1 MSYYLLIEPPN
12 EGITEEE
19 LYHHGVKGMHWG
31 IRRFQPYQPGAKVK
45 GGKEIG
51 LATKVKQRITGIP
64 EGIKQHKAQ
73 KKKTEALKKAQA
85 TRKAN
90 LETAAAKKK
99 AIESGTVEDLAKFK
113 GSLTNEEYR
122 KAFDRLQNEKKLDDM
137 VLSNQ
142 KTIWDKIDKGMAVAN
157 KLAGYADTVTKFK
170 NSTDAMSEALGK
182 KKKQQQDKKE
192 EREKNGALT
201 KVTDLTEL
209 NEVQKKYNLSADD
222 YNKGLKILQTKM
234 AGKKA
239 YGFDFVDK
247 NTPVEGTYE
256 AVKDKPST
264 PPKNNN
270 PKTEPKPKETAQ
282 EPEKPKQKLLEMKDT
297 VPSKPDSPSKDSG
310 PQKENK
316 PNNEPT
322 LKFYGQST
330 IDPSGKRSNETAES
344 LKAPTREFK
353 NYKGSK
359 DTTVLNA
366 PVPTTKLNT
375 GKTTVE
381 KYTKEPSWES
391 MSKEERSAA
400 VQRGME
406 YMGLKNTRPTASN
419 PDPNYS
425 WDSVKKTNKQLLE
438 ESIKRLQK

>member
-19 LYHHGVKGMHWG
+19 LYHHGIRGMHWG

-45 GGKEIG
+45 GGKEVGI
-51 LATKVKQRITGIP
+51 ATKVKQRITGIP

-73 KKKTEALKKAQA
+73 KKKAEALKKAQA

-137 VLSNQ
+137 VLANQ

-182 KKKQQQDKKE
+182 KKKQQNDKKE
-192 EREKNGALT
+192 EQEKNRALT
-201 KVTDLTEL
+201 NVTNLTEL
-209 NEVQKKYNLSADD
+209 NEVQKKHNLSADD

-247 NTPVEGTYE
+247 NTPVDGTYNQINKPAKE
-256 AVKDKPST
+256 DKPS
-264 PPKNNN
+264 
-270 PKTEPKPKETAQ
+270 
-282 EPEKPKQKLLEMKDT
+282 
-297 VPSKPDSPSKDSG
+297 
-310 PQKENK
+310 
-316 PNNEPT
+316 NEPT
-322 LKFYGQST
+322 LKFYGQTT

-344 LKAPTREFK
+344 LKAPTKEFK

-425 WDSVKKTNKQLLE
+425 WESVKKTNKQLLE

>member
-19 LYHHGVKGMHWG
+19 LYHHGIKGMHWG

-45 GGKEIG
+45 GGKEVGI
-51 LATKVKQRITGIP
+51 ATKVKQRITGIP

-73 KKKTEALKKAQA
+73 KKKAEALKKAQA

-137 VLSNQ
+137 VLANQ

-182 KKKQQQDKKE
+182 KKKQQKDKKE
-192 EREKNGALT
+192 EQEKNRALT
-201 KVTDLTEL
+201 NVTNLTEL
-209 NEVQKKYNLSADD
+209 NEVQKKHNLSADD
-222 YNKGLKILQTKM
+222 YSKGLKILQSKM
-234 AGKKA
+234 KGRES

-247 NTPVEGTYE
+247 NTPVDGTYNQINKPAKE
-256 AVKDKPST
+256 DKP
-264 PPKNNN
+264 
-270 PKTEPKPKETAQ
+270 KTK

-297 VPSKPDSPSKDSG
+297 VPSKPDSPNKDSG

-316 PNNEPT
+316 PNSEPT
-322 LKFYGQST
+322 LKFYGQTT
-330 IDPSGKRSNETAES
+330 IDPSGKRSKETAES

-425 WDSVKKTNKQLLE
+425 WETIKKTNKQLLE